1 MGRSLRCIEPQS
13 LYHAGSR
20 GSNRNPIVWDHADY
34 ESLIGELGRAAVRQ
48 RWSVLAWCV
57 MPNHHHVVLQTP
69 HGGFSAGF
77 RQINGNHSRRTNR
90 RYGRTAH
97 LFENRPW
104 ERELRHVGRLVGA
117 LTYVYRNPVEAG
129 LCERA
134 EDWPYSSYRQT
145 LGLDPGEPWA
155 DLSRA
160 RSLFGRDVEE
170 IRDCLNALVHR
181 GHAPVSDTVLAA
193 TPG

>member
-1 MGRSLRCIEPQS
+1 MPRCIDPEL

-20 GSNRNPIVWDHADY
+20 GSNRNPIVWDHEDY
-34 ESLIGELGRAAVRQ
+34 QSLIGEIGRAAIRR

-57 MPNHHHVVLQTP
+57 MPNHYHLVLQDP

-77 RQINGNHSRRTNR
+77 QQINGNHSRRTNR

-104 ERELRHVGRLVGA
+104 DREIRHVGRLVGA
-117 LTYVYRNPVEAG
+117 LIYVYRNPVEAG
-129 LCERA
+129 LCRRA

-145 LGLDPGEPWA
+145 LGLEPPAHWLDA
-155 DLSRA
+155 GRV
-160 RSLFGRDVEE
+160 RPLFGRSLEE

-181 GHAPVSDTVLAA
+181 GPARVSDTVLRS
-193 TPG
+193 G

>member
-1 MGRSLRCIEPQS
+1 MGRLPRSIDPEL

-20 GSNRNPIVWDHADY
+20 GSNRNPIVWDHQDY
-34 ESLIGELGRAAVRQ
+34 QSLIGEIGRATFRQ

-57 MPNHHHVVLQTP
+57 MPNHYHLVLQAP

-77 RQINGNHSRRTNR
+77 QQINGNHSRRTNR

-104 ERELRHVGRLVGA
+104 DREIGHMGRLVGA

-134 EDWPYSSYRQT
+134 EVWPYSSYRQT
-145 LGLDPGEPWA
+145 VGLDIAERWL
-155 DLSRA
+155 DVSRV
-160 RSLFGRDVEE
+160 RPLFGRSFEE
-170 IRDCLNALVHR
+170 IRECLNDLVHR
-181 GHAPVSDTVLAA
+181 GQAPVSDTV
-193 TPG
+193 